1 MLIKLYV
8 KHVLRDPISSRHMM
22 ILQSGDEGNHYLKIS
37 VGDREAEAVEHW
49 LKSIIPPRPMTYDMI
64 SSIINLS
71 DGVDISR
78 IIIDSCDECG
88 VFYAKL
94 VLSVN
99 GNEKIIDCRPS
110 DAVAVGIRLNVPIFA
125 DTCVMDKHGILF

>member
-1 MLIKLYV
+1 
-8 KHVLRDPISSRHMM
+8 
-22 ILQSGDEGNHYLKIS
+22 
-37 VGDREAEAVEHW
+37 
-49 LKSIIPPRPMTYDMI
+49 MTYDMI

-71 DGVDISR
+71 DGIDISR